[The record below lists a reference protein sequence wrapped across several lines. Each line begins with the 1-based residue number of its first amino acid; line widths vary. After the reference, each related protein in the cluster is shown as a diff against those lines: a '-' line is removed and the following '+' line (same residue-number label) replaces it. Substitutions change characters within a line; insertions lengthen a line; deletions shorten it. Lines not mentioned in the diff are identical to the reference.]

1 MLINRRAGSDVWHS
15 NVECAAI
22 KMEREGK
29 WKLEEREVT
38 VGEMEAVEGT
48 LCLCARTALMTTS
61 TSPEAV
67 AALYVSDELAA
78 LGALAVPDW
87 EALGHLVACG
97 ADPDVDTPAELSM
110 AFESVRALWNA
121 IEGGSVTRKRLALA
135 LEKSS
140 YIAEREAF
148 CDLLV
153 TTEAVE
159 EMARTW
165 GKWYWTDNVTKA
177 WMYKMVDYTND
188 DEVRLSM
195 MEEFAHGTVLT
206 ALTST
211 ITEMMFALL
220 ERMMPICAKRD
231 RVVLVMQPAEFLK
244 EHSDKHVAWDLL
256 GRYLVGFYG
265 GRGVMVMPG
274 FEFLTNENKL
284 TDKQNRS
291 SGLLGT
297 KLMLDFGTLSANCP
311 IEFDCGAKQLS
322 SELARLVRVLE
333 AANVLWNDADGPRYS
348 AYDYERRHIRP
359 KDPLMVPAEAMRVAA
374 AALS

>member
-1 MLINRRAGSDVWHS
+1 
-15 NVECAAI
+15 
-22 KMEREGK
+22 
-29 WKLEEREVT
+29 
-38 VGEMEAVEGT
+38 
-48 LCLCARTALMTTS
+48 
-61 TSPEAV
+61 
-67 AALYVSDELAA
+67 
-78 LGALAVPDW
+78 
-87 EALGHLVACG
+87 
-97 ADPDVDTPAELSM
+97 M

-311 IEFDCGAKQLS
+311 IEFDCVVERRGRSAILGVRLRKATHSPQGSTDGAGRGHASGS
-322 SELARLVRVLE
+322 SSTELNRTTRTGKPVRVVGSRGVGSWVGE
-333 AANVLWNDADGPRYS
+333 GSSAAVRR
-348 AYDYERRHIRP
+348 ERSHTVEVWAHFCRR
-359 KDPLMVPAEAMRVAA
+359 
-374 AALS
+374 